1 MTEALAHGLAGQAD
15 ARFAE
20 LVAPH
25 RAGLLAHCYRMTGSL
40 HDAEDALQETLLRAW
55 QSFDRFEGRSSLRTW
70 LFTIATN
77 AARRQLERQAR
88 RVMPVDL
95 GPPAGLGDDIG
106 PPLVETAWISPFP
119 TYGMEDVDATPA
131 GRYESKEAVELA
143 FVAALQHLPSR
154 QRAVLLL
161 RDVLAFSAQETA
173 DALDSS
179 TASVNSALQR
189 AHRTMAERLPERSQQ
204 ATLRSVGDAEVR
216 ALVERLVD
224 AWERHD
230 VDALVAVLTDD
241 VELRDAADGR
251 VVPRSRGGRGV
262 PAAATV
268 VTGHR
273 AVAGRAGR
281 GERAAGLPVL
291 PAGGRAVAGP
301 QPRRADAARH
311 PGLRVHGLPGPGR
324 LRRVRPRGAAR
335 LTS

>member
-1 MTEALAHGLAGQAD
+1 MTEALAHGPAGQAD

-106 PPLVETAWISPFP
+106 PPLVDTAWISPFP

-131 GRYESKEAVELA
+131 GRYENKEAVELA
-143 FVAALQHLPSR
+143 FVAALQHLPRR

-161 RDVLAFSAQETA
+161 RDVLSFSAQETA
-173 DALDSS
+173 DAMDST

-204 ATLRSVGDAEVR
+204 ATLRSLGDAEVR
-216 ALVERLVD
+216 AVVERLVD

-230 VDALVAVLTDD
+230 VEALVAVLTDD
-241 VELRDAADGR
+241 VELAMPPMAEWFRGRSEVEAFLRLRPLSPATERWR
-251 VVPRSRGGRGV
+251 VVPVEANGQPACLFYLREDGRWLAHSLDVLTLRGTQVSAFTAFLDPAVCAAFGPAELLPRS
-262 PAAATV
+262 
-268 VTGHR
+268 
-273 AVAGRAGR
+273 
-281 GERAAGLPVL
+281 
-291 PAGGRAVAGP
+291 
-301 QPRRADAARH
+301 
-311 PGLRVHGLPGPGR
+311 
-324 LRRVRPRGAAR
+324 
-335 LTS
+335 